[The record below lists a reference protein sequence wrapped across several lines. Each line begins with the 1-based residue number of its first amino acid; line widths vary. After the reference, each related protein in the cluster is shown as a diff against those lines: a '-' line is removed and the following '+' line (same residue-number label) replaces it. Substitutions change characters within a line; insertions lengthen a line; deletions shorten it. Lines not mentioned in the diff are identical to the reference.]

1 MPRPPLQWLWGL
13 TVDAPTCT
21 ALLDISSRQLR
32 PPLEWPSGLTAFA
45 SASPAAYHQSQRPA
59 LEGLLALPLE
69 WPGGLDVVASTSIAA
84 SHQPHAPGPGVAAGP
99 AASPSP
105 LQPSL
110 AQSGHG
116 DLGLLQNGHEGA
128 VRRGRGS
135 CVRGGHGQAT
145 VEDGVM

>member
-13 TVDAPTCT
+13 TVDAPTST

-32 PPLEWPSGLTAFA
+32 PPLEWPSGNRLCLRLPSCLSPVAAPGTGGAT
-45 SASPAAYHQSQRPA
+45 SPAARVAGGPRRRCLHLYSCLPPA
-59 LEGLLALPLE
+59 AMPGHWSSSGGIAALAS
-69 WPGGLDVVASTSIAA
+69 AAA

-110 AQSGHG
+110 AP
-116 DLGLLQNGHEGA
+116 EWP
-128 VRRGRGS
+128 RGPWS
-135 CVRGGHGQAT
+135 PPKWT
-145 VEDGVM
+145 